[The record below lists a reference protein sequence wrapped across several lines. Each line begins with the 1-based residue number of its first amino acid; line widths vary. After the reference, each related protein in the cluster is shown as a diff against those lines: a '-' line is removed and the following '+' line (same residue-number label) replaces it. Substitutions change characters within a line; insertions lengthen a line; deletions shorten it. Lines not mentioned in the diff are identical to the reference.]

1 MKYNHRGFQVKQYK
15 PWKIW
20 LGAAIILVLFFVF
33 FTIGRGYQ
41 SYELKH
47 LRLERETL
55 VSQIADLE
63 ARNSGLVK
71 KNAQLEGDS
80 KIEHDAYQ
88 LANQTLIKNQQEILR
103 LKEELVFYQGIVS
116 PSSAALGVNLQSFE
130 VSSKNSQ
137 NLFSYKLVLTKNG
150 KSTRKVKGKFGVVI
164 RGENSSGSSELKLV
178 DIKKVNNGE
187 VDSFSFRYFQ
197 VFEGEMVLPKTFTPY
212 EVEINII
219 PSTKKVESVTETI
232 SWTRVVSE
240 DA

>member
-1 MKYNHRGFQVKQYK
+1 MSYGHRGFQVKQYK

-20 LGAAIILVLFFVF
+20 LGGVIILVLFFGF

-41 SYELKH
+41 SYELDH

-55 VSQIADLE
+55 LSQIADLE
-63 ARNSGLVK
+63 TRNSSLVK
-71 KNAQLEGDS
+71 KNAQLAGDS

-88 LANQTLIKNQQEILR
+88 LANQSLIKNQKEILR

-116 PSSAALGVNLQSFE
+116 PSSAALGVNLQSFD
-130 VSSKNSQ
+130 VTSKNSQ
-137 NLFSYKLVLTKNG
+137 NLFSYKVVLTKNG
-150 KSTRKVKGKFGVVI
+150 KSTRKVKGKFGVII
-164 RGENSSGSSELKLV
+164 RGENSSGGAELKLI
-178 DIKKVNNGE
+178 DIKKENNGL

-197 VFEGEMVLPKTFTPY
+197 VFEGELVLPETFTPY

-240 DA
+240 DL